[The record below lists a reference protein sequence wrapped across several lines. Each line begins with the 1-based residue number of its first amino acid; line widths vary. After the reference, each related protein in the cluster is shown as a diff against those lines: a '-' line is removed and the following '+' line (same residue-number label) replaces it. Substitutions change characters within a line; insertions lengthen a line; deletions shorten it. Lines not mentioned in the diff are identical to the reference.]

1 MRDAIL
7 IEIEKEKIRE
17 EIIISEIVRRRVFE
31 AQVRTDLMIERELAL
46 RRNADGFPIR
56 PSEFDS
62 PRRLSVLGTRAD
74 GSSVDKRITMSMDE
88 SKRLNGRPESGGFE
102 TLPFQ
107 KGAADLKIPEVKP
120 VSEGVKEKHDVIFV
134 DKPNE
139 NISGSKRKAVTPPP
153 VVNASELP
161 SSGGISNKKAK
172 EEWSCAICSVS
183 RTNLRAFNDHLQG
196 KKHMSKVAALRAEN
210 AGKNCSIGFFPTE
223 AGFTAEHLP
232 FKKDNSNPD
241 NTKKVKW
248 GSVEKKGKNGDPEKK
263 KYQFWCEM
271 CKVGANCL
279 KVMLDHEKGKKH
291 VNRLSRSDRNGRDKI
306 AVLVNHAE
314 LLAEDGKNMTD
325 GNVVDETMKSKDTVK
340 PEDHELVDIVVQ
352 PENHKLVDETMEVEK
367 KGKNGDLENKKYQFW
382 CEMCKV
388 GANYLKVMLD
398 HEKGKKH
405 VKRLSKSDRNGRDKI
420 AVLMNHAELLAEDGK
435 NITDGNVV
443 DETMKSKDTV
453 KPKDHEL
460 VDIVVKP
467 ENHKRMDETK
477 EEDNAG
483 VTNVAMDKRMN
494 AS

>member
-1 MRDAIL
+1 MEFKNRGINQQDSMHVPSLSIYGYPTEQAHRAYSMGPNMGQTQHEFFRDFHHPHHLHPHARLNPLFHHPPPPNPHYMRDAIL

-62 PRRLSVLGTRAD
+62 PTRLSVLGTRAD

-120 VSEGVKEKHDVIFV
+120 VSEGGKEKHDVIFMHW
-134 DKPNE
+134 
-139 NISGSKRKAVTPPP
+139 I
-153 VVNASELP
+153 
-161 SSGGISNKKAK
+161 
-172 EEWSCAICSVS
+172 
-183 RTNLRAFNDHLQG
+183 
-196 KKHMSKVAALRAEN
+196 
-210 AGKNCSIGFFPTE
+210 FPTE

-232 FKKDNSNPD
+232 FKKDNSDPD

-248 GSVEKKGKNGDPEKK
+248 GSVEKKVKNGDPEKK

-352 PENHKLVDETMEVEK
+352 PENHKLVDETKEVEK

-388 GANYLKVMLD
+388 GANYFKVMLD

-453 KPKDHEL
+453 KPEDHEL

-467 ENHKRMDETK
+467 ENHKRMDKTK